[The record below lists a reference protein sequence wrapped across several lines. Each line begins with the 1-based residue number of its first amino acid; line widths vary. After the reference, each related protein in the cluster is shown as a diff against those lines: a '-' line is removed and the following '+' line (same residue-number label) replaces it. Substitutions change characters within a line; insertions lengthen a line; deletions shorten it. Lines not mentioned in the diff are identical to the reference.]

1 MMASSNTYRMK
12 KNTVKRVKI
21 LSKTKTPNLQRQNQS
36 KALENSRKKDCMVER
51 VLSFI
56 QMDQS
61 VLVTFAKVI
70 CMVLVQFMDLMD
82 KRCTN
87 KDTIIMSY
95 IFKGNFTY

>member
-1 MMASSNTYRMK
+1 
-12 KNTVKRVKI
+12 
-21 LSKTKTPNLQRQNQS
+21 
-36 KALENSRKKDCMVER
+36 MVDR